1 MEFFEDRFPLETDL
15 KPADRIYHYGPG
27 KLLTSITE

>member
-1 MEFFEDRFPLETDL
+1 MEFFADRFPLETDL

-27 KLLTSITE
+27 KLESNTE